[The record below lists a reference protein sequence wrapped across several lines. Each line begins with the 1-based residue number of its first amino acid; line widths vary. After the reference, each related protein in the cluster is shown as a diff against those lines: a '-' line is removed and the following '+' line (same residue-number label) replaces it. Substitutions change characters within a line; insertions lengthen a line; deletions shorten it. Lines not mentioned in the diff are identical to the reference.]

1 MKKLLYLFLAVAFI
15 FTACK
20 KEEGCTDVIA
30 INYNADAEEDDGS
43 CTYNYGC
50 KDNTADNYNPA
61 ATMDDGSC
69 LYSCTDPYAT
79 NYNIPLP
86 ELLCEYQADV
96 VLYLDVAGAQLL
108 TNSGVPFL
116 DVFVGNQK
124 VGTMPTNIG
133 FTGVVLCDYLNPE
146 PVHFIYQW
154 ENSLTSTLSW
164 SVRDLTGYEWYSDND
179 IVIANNC
186 LSLLLS
192 NKKLQEYKA
201 SK

>member
-1 MKKLLYLFLAVAFI
+1 MKNLLLFTILATLLNSCVVEVQI
-15 FTACK
+15 
-20 KEEGCTDVIA
+20 
-30 INYNADAEEDDGS
+30 DG
-43 CTYNYGC
+43 
-50 KDNTADNYNPA
+50 
-61 ATMDDGSC
+61 
-69 LYSCTDPYAT
+69 CTDPYADNYNSNADNNNGSCFYT
-79 NYNIPLP
+79 CTDPYAINYNIALP
-86 ELLCEYQADV
+86 YFSCEYEADV

-133 FTGVVLCDYLNPE
+133 FTGVVFCDDLNPE